1 MTGVVSWFS
10 TWILFILLLIILSK
24 TTWGK
29 TLVYYALW
37 LLVLLLFVTHSEEL
51 NGLFNPQA
59 LELNG

>member
-10 TWILFILLLIILSK
+10 TWILFLLLLVILAK

-29 TLVYYALW
+29 SLVYYALW
-37 LLVLLLFVTHSEEL
+37 LLVLLLFASHSEEIS
-51 NGLFNPQA
+51 GLFNVQA